1 VENLQNAIRNTD
13 VLKGLS
19 RRLASLRP
27 AGHIT
32 IMEVCG
38 THTMAIHRAGIP
50 SLLPDGLTLLS
61 GPGCPV
67 CVTPVSYIETALAMA
82 REHDVVLAT
91 FGDMV
96 RVPGDSGSLSSLRS
110 DGYGVEIVYS
120 PIGAL
125 ELARNNP
132 DRNVVFLAVGFETTA
147 PAVAASV
154 LEAAEEKIDN
164 FTILSAHKLIMPALE
179 LLVSDESSL
188 IDGFILPGHVS
199 VVLGSEPYRKIA
211 EEFSRA
217 CVITGFETADIIQGI
232 LMLVEQVEK
241 KDYRVEIQYRRV
253 VKPGGNPH
261 ARAFIERVF
270 EPIDTE
276 WRGFGSIPG
285 SGLGLRDEFSEFDAG
300 RRFPVAVEEP
310 ARDTGCRCGEVLMGR
325 ITPRECPL
333 FGAACIPLH
342 PVGPCMVSG
351 EGTCAAYYKYSQT

>member
-132 DRNVVFLAVGFETTA
+132 DRNVVFLAV
-147 PAVAASV
+147 
-154 LEAAEEKIDN
+154 
-164 FTILSAHKLIMPALE
+164 
-179 LLVSDESSL
+179 
-188 IDGFILPGHVS
+188 
-199 VVLGSEPYRKIA
+199 
-211 EEFSRA
+211 
-217 CVITGFETADIIQGI
+217 
-232 LMLVEQVEK
+232 
-241 KDYRVEIQYRRV
+241 
-253 VKPGGNPH
+253 
-261 ARAFIERVF
+261 
-270 EPIDTE
+270 
-276 WRGFGSIPG
+276 
-285 SGLGLRDEFSEFDAG
+285 
-300 RRFPVAVEEP
+300 
-310 ARDTGCRCGEVLMGR
+310 
-325 ITPRECPL
+325 
-333 FGAACIPLH
+333 
-342 PVGPCMVSG
+342 
-351 EGTCAAYYKYSQT
+351 